1 MSRAKSLAQAGKGA
15 INFHDGPLPRYA
27 GLNAP
32 VWAIINGE
40 PDHGITWHM
49 IEGGVDEGDILE
61 QRLFELASEETAL
74 TLNTGTWNA
83 NTFQFDVS
91 QNGSRSISAK
101 SFAFA
106 IGNLNPKTSLIG
118 ITVKAEV
125 AGTSQA
131 GGKSVQWQ

>member
-1 MSRAKSLAQAGKGA
+1 MGFMPIATASSYPAIVGTPTLSIMSSQ
-15 INFHDGPLPRYA
+15 
-27 GLNAP
+27 
-32 VWAIINGE
+32 VSGE
-40 PDHGITWHM
+40 AVNKT
-49 IEGGVDEGDILE
+49 E
-61 QRLFELASEETAL
+61 STAL